1 MAQKRAEYRSSRRSK
16 NMIKKAF
23 AKLLHEKDISKIT
36 VTDIIK
42 EAEISRGTFY
52 AHYPDVYG
60 LFEQIEN
67 EEMTKLMTFIHE
79 LGFESISD
87 DPTKLIKEVFYY
99 INNDL
104 EYYKLL
110 FLSKNADRFLIRIKD
125 FLTDQILSNE
135 MIALYHASS
144 TGEASIYISFFTA
157 AVASVFIDWL
167 KGNITVSID
176 ELTDILSRI
185 VTNALMGDNH
195 LMEHL
200 AKATVP
206 TMTEKTNH
214 TT

>member
-23 AKLLHEKDISKIT
+23 AKLLHEKDLSKIT

-60 LFEQIEN
+60 LLEQIEN
-67 EEMTKLMTFIHE
+67 EEMTKLMNFIYE

-87 DPTKLIKEVFYY
+87 NPTKLIKEVVNY

-110 FLSKNADRFLIRIKD
+110 FLSKSADRFLIRIKN
-125 FLTDQILSNE
+125 FMTDQILSNE
-135 MIALYHASS
+135 VIALYHASS

-167 KGNITVSID
+167 KGNIDVTID
-176 ELTDILSRI
+176 ELTDTLSRI
-185 VTNALMGDNH
+185 ITNALISDKT
-195 LMEHL
+195 LMARI
-200 AKATVP
+200 AKTSAMATDKP
-206 TMTEKTNH
+206 NH
-214 TT
+214 TS

>member
-23 AKLLHEKDISKIT
+23 AKLLHEKDLSKIT

-60 LFEQIEN
+60 LLEQIEN
-67 EEMTKLMTFIHE
+67 EEMTKLMNFIYE

-87 DPTKLIKEVFYY
+87 DPTKLIKEVVNY
-99 INNDL
+99 INSDL

-110 FLSKNADRFLIRIKD
+110 FLSKSADRFLIRIKN
-125 FLTDQILSNE
+125 FMTDQILSNE
-135 MIALYHASS
+135 VIALYHASS

-167 KGNITVSID
+167 KGNIDVTID
-176 ELTDILSRI
+176 ELTDTLSRI
-185 VTNALMGDNH
+185 ITNALISDKT
-195 LMEHL
+195 LMARI
-200 AKATVP
+200 AKTSAMATDKP
-206 TMTEKTNH
+206 NH
-214 TT
+214 TS

>member
-23 AKLLHEKDISKIT
+23 AKLLHEKDLSKIT

-60 LFEQIEN
+60 LLEQIEN
-67 EEMTKLMTFIHE
+67 EEMTKLMNFIYE

-87 DPTKLIKEVFYY
+87 DPTKLIKEVVNY

-110 FLSKNADRFLIRIKD
+110 FLSKSADRFLIRIKN
-125 FLTDQILSNE
+125 FMTDQILSNE
-135 MIALYHASS
+135 VIALYHASS

-167 KGNITVSID
+167 KGNIDITID
-176 ELTDILSRI
+176 ELTDTLSRI
-185 VTNALMGDNH
+185 ITNALISDKT
-195 LMEHL
+195 LMARI
-200 AKATVP
+200 AKTSAMATDKP
-206 TMTEKTNH
+206 NH
-214 TT
+214 TS